1 MTKQVWK
8 KTVTL
13 ILGALLVGGMIM
25 EIPNT
30 LTTTQAH
37 ADSMIPY
44 ATYQSDL
51 SGIES
56 ALTKASSDVK
66 GDTTIEIPE
75 NPKDAYDSS
84 EDDSFASYFYA
95 LAKSMDNVIDY
106 SDPDSVQDRLLKENL
121 ECLNDSYAIFRSRLT
136 DGERI
141 QLDALAVNINNA
153 ISTEDEDVVSDMEY
167 NFAASL
173 GDAVSDY
180 GDNYDGVAMP
190 VTNVNTTPT
199 PTATTVTATQ
209 PQTTPAPRK
218 SYISKLTVT
227 TSKKYVK
234 ITGSA
239 KLYKSANYARIHTY
253 KGNKYTKLNSNHS
266 FNKKIYAPKA
276 KTVKVTVGH
285 YSNGHFT
292 SVTSTKTVHV
302 N

>member
-13 ILGALLVGGMIM
+13 ILGALLVGGMI
-25 EIPNT
+25 NT

-37 ADSMIPY
+37 ADVMIPY
-44 ATYQSDL
+44 STYQSDL
-51 SGIES
+51 NGIES

-66 GDTTIEIPE
+66 GDTSVELPE
-75 NPKDAYDSS
+75 DPKDAYDSS
-84 EDDSFASYFYA
+84 ETDSFANYFYA
-95 LAKSMDNVIDY
+95 LADSMDNVIDY
-106 SDPDSVQDRLLKENL
+106 SDPDTVQDRLLKENL

-141 QLDALAVNINNA
+141 QLDAAAANINNA
-153 ISTEDEDVVSDMEY
+153 IGNEDEDTVSDMEQSFGY
-167 NFAASL
+167 SL
-173 GDAVSDY
+173 GNAVSDY
-180 GDNYDGVAMP
+180 GDNYDGVATPVINTNPTPSSTP
-190 VTNVNTTPT
+190 VT
-199 PTATTVTATQ
+199 TAQ
-209 PQTTPAPRK
+209 PQATPAPKK
-218 SYISKLTVT
+218 SYIFKLSAT

-234 ITGSA
+234 VTGSA

-253 KGNKYTKLNSNHS
+253 KGNKYTKLNSNHN
-266 FNKKIYAPKA
+266 FHKKIYAPKA

>member
-1 MTKQVWK
+1 MTKQIWK

-13 ILGALLVGGMIM
+13 ILGALLVGGMI
-25 EIPNT
+25 NT

-37 ADSMIPY
+37 ADVMIPY
-44 ATYQSDL
+44 STYQSDL

-66 GDTTIEIPE
+66 GDTSVELPE
-75 NPKDAYDSS
+75 DPKDAYDSS
-84 EDDSFASYFYA
+84 ETDSFANYFYA
-95 LAKSMDNVIDY
+95 LADSMDNVIDY
-106 SDPDSVQDRLLKENL
+106 SDPDTVQDRLLKENL

-141 QLDALAVNINNA
+141 QLDAAAANINNA
-153 ISTEDEDVVSDMEY
+153 IGNEDEDTVSDMEQSFGY
-167 NFAASL
+167 SL
-173 GDAVSDY
+173 GNAVSDY
-180 GDNYDGVAMP
+180 GDNYDGVATPVINTNPTPSSTP
-190 VTNVNTTPT
+190 VT
-199 PTATTVTATQ
+199 TAQ
-209 PQTTPAPRK
+209 PQATPAPKK
-218 SYISKLTVT
+218 SYIFKLSAT

-234 ITGSA
+234 VTGSA

-253 KGNKYTKLNSNHS
+253 KGNKYTKLNNNHN
-266 FNKKIYAPKA
+266 FHKKIYAPKA

>member
-13 ILGALLVGGMIM
+13 ILGALLVGGMI
-25 EIPNT
+25 NT

-37 ADSMIPY
+37 ADVMIPY
-44 ATYQSDL
+44 STYQSDL

-66 GDTTIEIPE
+66 GDTSVELPE
-75 NPKDAYDSS
+75 DPKDAYDSS
-84 EDDSFASYFYA
+84 ETDSFANYFYA
-95 LAKSMDNVIDY
+95 LADSMDNVIDY
-106 SDPDSVQDRLLKENL
+106 SDPDTVQDRLLKENL

-141 QLDALAVNINNA
+141 QLDAAAANINNA
-153 ISTEDEDVVSDMEY
+153 IGNEDEDTVSDMEQSFGY
-167 NFAASL
+167 SL
-173 GDAVSDY
+173 GNAVSDY
-180 GDNYDGVAMP
+180 GDNYDGVATPVINTNPTPSSTP
-190 VTNVNTTPT
+190 VT
-199 PTATTVTATQ
+199 TAQ
-209 PQTTPAPRK
+209 PQATPAPKK
-218 SYISKLTVT
+218 SYISKLTIT

-234 ITGSA
+234 VTGSA

-253 KGNKYTKLNSNHS
+253 KGNKYTKLNSNHN
-266 FNKKIYAPKA
+266 FHKKIYAPKA

>member
-13 ILGALLVGGMIM
+13 ILGALLVGGMI
-25 EIPNT
+25 NT

-37 ADSMIPY
+37 ADVMIPY
-44 ATYQSDL
+44 STYQSDL

-66 GDTTIEIPE
+66 GDTSVELPE
-75 NPKDAYDSS
+75 DPKDAYDSS
-84 EDDSFASYFYA
+84 ETDSFANYFYA
-95 LAKSMDNVIDY
+95 LADSMDNVIDY
-106 SDPDSVQDRLLKENL
+106 SDPDTVQDRLLKENL

-141 QLDALAVNINNA
+141 QLDAAAANINNA
-153 ISTEDEDVVSDMEY
+153 IGNEDEDTVSDMEQSFGY
-167 NFAASL
+167 SL
-173 GDAVSDY
+173 GNAVSDY
-180 GDNYDGVAMP
+180 GDNYDGVATPVINTNPTPSSTP
-190 VTNVNTTPT
+190 VT
-199 PTATTVTATQ
+199 TAQ
-209 PQTTPAPRK
+209 PQATPAPKK
-218 SYISKLTVT
+218 SYIFKLSAT

-234 ITGSA
+234 VTGSA

-253 KGNKYTKLNSNHS
+253 KGNKYTKLNSNHN
-266 FNKKIYAPKA
+266 FHKKIYAPKA

-302 N
+302 K